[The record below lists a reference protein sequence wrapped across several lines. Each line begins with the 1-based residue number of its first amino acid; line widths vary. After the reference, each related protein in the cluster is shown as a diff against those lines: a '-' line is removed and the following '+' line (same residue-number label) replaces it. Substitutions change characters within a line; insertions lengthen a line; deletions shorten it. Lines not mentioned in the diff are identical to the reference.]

1 MRAAVA
7 RAVGQP
13 VEVRDDVDLAG
24 PGPREVRVA
33 IRAAGV
39 CHSDRSILDGTVP
52 VPLPCVPGHEGAGIV
67 VAVGEGVSGIGI
79 GQPVILSWVPQ
90 CGVCW
95 FCRHGK
101 PHLCTETAA
110 AAMRSSL
117 SIAGEPIGAGIGPAC
132 FAEEA
137 VVPATGVIP
146 VPDHVPFDVAAL
158 VGCAVTTGVGA
169 AVNTARV
176 RPGSSVLVVGCG
188 GVGISAIQGAR
199 LCGAAEI
206 VAVDTVEARR
216 TGARRFGATHDAH
229 PDALPAVI
237 DEVSDGLGFDYSFE
251 VVGTPATIRLA
262 WNATKRGGTTT
273 IVGAGRMDDTLQ
285 FTPFELF
292 YFERRLLGCVYGSA
306 DPRVEFPRLL
316 RLWRAGR
323 LDLEGMITRRTD
335 LENVNDAFAAM
346 DRGDGIR
353 TVLEP

>member
-7 RAVGQP
+7 RAVDEP
-13 VEVRDDVDLAG
+13 VEVRDDVELAG
-24 PGPREVRVA
+24 PGTGEVRVA
-33 IRAAGV
+33 VRATGV

-52 VPLPCVPGHEGAGIV
+52 VPLPCVPGHEGAGV
-67 VAVGEGVSGIGI
+67 VVGVGDDVAGIAL
-79 GQPVILSWVPQ
+79 GQPVILSWIPL
-90 CGVCW
+90 CGACW

-117 SIAGEPIGAGIGPAC
+117 SIGGERIGAGIGPAC
-132 FAEEA
+132 FAEET
-137 VVPATGVIP
+137 VVPAAGVIP
-146 VPDHVPFDVAAL
+146 IPDDVPFEVAAL

-176 RPGSSVLVVGCG
+176 QPGSSVVVIGCG

-206 VAVDTVEARR
+206 VAVDPVESRR
-216 TGARRFGATHDAH
+216 AEARRFGATHDAH
-229 PDALPAVI
+229 PDALPDVLG
-237 DEVSDGLGFDYSFE
+237 EVTTGLGFDFAFE
-251 VVGTPATIRLA
+251 VVGRPGTIRLA

-273 IVGAGRMDDTLQ
+273 IVGAGRMDDELR

-306 DPRVEFPRLL
+306 DPRVDFPRLL
-316 RLWRAGR
+316 RLWRTGR
-323 LDLEGMITRRTD
+323 LDLAGMVTGRAGLD
-335 LENVNDAFAAM
+335 AVNDAFGAM
-346 DRGDGIR
+346 DRGEGIR